1 MCVQPGICLRGDFD
15 MHDHGFIVAVWN
27 VKPFQ
32 NRSLH
37 RLCHGTLLS
46 FVRTAEFR
54 NLSETTIGLTDTPMT
69 GLPRTRGKRQYDRAA
84 EQRDELA
91 PDAFASAR
99 TSCLQCPKSNIPRP
113 SGK

>member
-1 MCVQPGICLRGDFD
+1 
-15 MHDHGFIVAVWN
+15 
-27 VKPFQ
+27 
-32 NRSLH
+32 
-37 RLCHGTLLS
+37 
-46 FVRTAEFR
+46 
-54 NLSETTIGLTDTPMT
+54 MT